1 MTYYLAGNH
10 IVYCLPTTIDESIKI
25 NAGLQPKIVCFA
37 SKFAKTTTGTTST
50 STSVISGHRQD
61 GACTSTSTRSRPFS
75 SFRRRQKG
83 QVDKKK
89 DRGDRSEQHNK
100 RRLLG
105 FAKLCPPTARTKPSA
120 RARRPIARQ
129 LVRSRIEFT
138 ARLWCLV
145 PGQFSLR
152 SQRKAIKNCS
162 ACLCTQP
169 RVHNQLHFL
178 AKGAKRAQESVRRS
192 VQRDLCA
199 LADTWGKT
207 SVHAVLNSLGCLQ
220 QQTRLAGITKFSKKI
235 GRTMRQIKAVASA
248 AERASASE
256 DDGENTD
263 KDGWLRD
270 QVLPLSF
277 FCFCFLFF

>member
-1 MTYYLAGNH
+1 
-10 IVYCLPTTIDESIKI
+10 VYCLPMTIDESIKI

-37 SKFAKTTTGTTST
+37 STCKFANTTST
-50 STSVISGHRQD
+50 STSVISGKE

-83 QVDKKK
+83 KMDRKN
-89 DRGDRSEQHNK
+89 DRGGDRTEEHDK
-100 RRLLG
+100 RRLRG
-105 FAKLCPPTARTKPSA
+105 FAKLCPPTAPTKPSA

-129 LVRSRIEFT
+129 LIRSRVEFT
-138 ARLWCLV
+138 ARMWCLV
-145 PGQFSLR
+145 PRQFSLR

-169 RVHNQLHFL
+169 RAHNQLSFL
-178 AKGAKRAQESVRRS
+178 AKAAKLAQESVCRS
-192 VQRDLCA
+192 VQGDLCA

-220 QQTRLAGITKFSKKI
+220 QQTRLAGITQFSKKI

-263 KDGWLRD
+263 KDDWLR
-270 QVLPLSF
+270 VWSRAS
-277 FCFCFLFF
+277 